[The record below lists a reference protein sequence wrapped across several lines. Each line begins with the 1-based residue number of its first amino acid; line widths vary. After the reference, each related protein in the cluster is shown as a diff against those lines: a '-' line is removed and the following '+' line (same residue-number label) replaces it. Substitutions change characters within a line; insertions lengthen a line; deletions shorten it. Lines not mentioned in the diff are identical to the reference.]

1 MLASFRI
8 RTLTIY
14 SKSKGEFYGTKQS
27 DSKDKNEL
35 AFSKI
40 ILLYV
45 FSRLLFGFRHPGE
58 SRGEDNVS

>member
-14 SKSKGEFYGTKQS
+14 SKSKGEFYGVQES
-27 DSKDKNEL
+27 DKKDENKM
-35 AFSKI
+35 AYSQI

-45 FSRLLFGFRHPGE
+45 LSGLLFRFRHPGE
-58 SRGEDNVS
+58 SRGEDYVS

>member
-14 SKSKGEFYGTKQS
+14 RKSKGEFYGTNKS
-27 DSKDKNEL
+27 DSKDKIVL
-35 AFSKI
+35 AYRKT

-45 FSRLLFGFRHPGE
+45 LSRLLFGYRHPGE
-58 SRGEDNVS
+58 SRGEDHVS